1 MDVAGAASAMGLRS
15 PAPPN
20 TATAAGRIKMVRI
33 FMASFGSTVHGDVL
47 PEPAPQAEYTGA
59 QLKLV

>member
-1 MDVAGAASAMGLRS
+1 
-15 PAPPN
+15 
-20 TATAAGRIKMVRI
+20 MVRI